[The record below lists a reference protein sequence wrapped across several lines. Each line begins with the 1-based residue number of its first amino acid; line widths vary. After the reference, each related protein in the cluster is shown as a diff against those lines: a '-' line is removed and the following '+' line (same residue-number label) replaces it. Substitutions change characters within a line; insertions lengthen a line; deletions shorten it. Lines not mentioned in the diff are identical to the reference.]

1 MIIMDENSKE
11 FMPLIRQCLAA
22 FLLGY
27 CIGQGMIPPI
37 L

>member
-1 MIIMDENSKE
+1 MNDESLSPGI
-11 FMPLIRQCLAA
+11 MPLIRNCLAA

-37 L
+37 F

>member
-1 MIIMDENSKE
+1 MTDSHTE
-11 FMPLIRQCLAA
+11 FMPLIRNCLAA

-37 L
+37 F